1 MTYSL
6 NHRSSHLGYFIL
18 ELKFLF
24 ISSVVTVCISSGKPK
39 PIFLAIVPFCLR
51 MSIQLFDSF
60 FLQSRLHIFLACITI
75 LAYLLSTNTSNY
87 AFDLQ
92 SITNGYDLHPLL
104 QRFVLHHYSM
114 SQTNNMIFHTYTEV
128 HVLY

>member
-39 PIFLAIVPFCLR
+39 PMFLLLFLFFLQCPYNCLTT
-51 MSIQLFDSF
+51 
-60 FLQSRLHIFLACITI
+60 LQSRLHIFLVCITI

-104 QRFVLHHYSM
+104 QRFVLTFKWVRVITWFFIHIQKYM
-114 SQTNNMIFHTYTEV
+114 CYV
-128 HVLY
+128 K